1 MFLLFNWIRWT
12 KWDANTTVLQLLEF
26 LSKRKTGKKT
36 SYETYLFNWIQDW
49 LARTNNTISAMPLW
63 CKSIEIQ
70 ETQISWI
77 YYRAESVAL
86 EKLYKKE
93 RWHIRNISKFT
104 QLGKFKKLFFTQQTC
119 SEWWQHE
126 NWVLEMKNG
135 QT

>member
-1 MFLLFNWIRWT
+1 
-12 KWDANTTVLQLLEF
+12 
-26 LSKRKTGKKT
+26 
-36 SYETYLFNWIQDW
+36 
-49 LARTNNTISAMPLW
+49 MPLW

-135 QT
+135 QTYLSGRMKAWPNHNGFDQPCGDENGN